1 MAQIGI
7 MIEGQE
13 GLNWARWKCLL
24 RTVEDCGYQCVF
36 RSDHFTNPVGEDKDS
51 LELWISLAYAASHTK
66 TIEFG
71 PLVAPITFR
80 HPSMNVRYAA
90 AIDDLSGGRLVLGMG
105 AGWQDRE
112 HKKFGVPF
120 YDFST
125 RFQMLEEAL
134 ALTRLLLWNDSASD
148 FQGVYY
154 QLEDAVLLP
163 RPARPGGPPILV
175 GGNGPKRTLP
185 LAAKYAD
192 EWNAVFLDLET
203 YKQRR
208 ALLAEY
214 LKAEGRVADDMKY
227 SLMTRVI
234 YRPTQPQLD
243 SVLHANGI
251 TDDTLREGKMI
262 IGTAAEV
269 IDQISARV
277 EAGAE
282 RIMLQWMELDDMENL
297 ELLARDVLPQ
307 FAPVSLSR
315 FEKKKKSKVPRRSGV
330 RKKPSVSNVPNAR
343 KIPNVPKVP
352 RVRRKR

>member
-7 MIEGQE
+7 MIEGQD
-13 GLNWARWKCLL
+13 GLNWARWKRLL
-24 RTVEDCGYQCVF
+24 RTAEDCGYQCVF

-120 YDFST
+120 YDFPT

-134 ALTRLLLWNDSASD
+134 ELTQRLLLSDAPSD

-163 RPARPGGPPILV
+163 RPARPGGPPIS
-175 GGNGPKRTLP
+175 GRRQRSQAD
-185 LAAKYAD
+185 AAPCR
-192 EWNAVFLDLET
+192 EI
-203 YKQRR
+203 RR
-208 ALLAEY
+208 
-214 LKAEGRVADDMKY
+214 
-227 SLMTRVI
+227 
-234 YRPTQPQLD
+234 
-243 SVLHANGI
+243 
-251 TDDTLREGKMI
+251 
-262 IGTAAEV
+262 
-269 IDQISARV
+269 
-277 EAGAE
+277 
-282 RIMLQWMELDDMENL
+282 
-297 ELLARDVLPQ
+297 
-307 FAPVSLSR
+307 
-315 FEKKKKSKVPRRSGV
+315 
-330 RKKPSVSNVPNAR
+330 
-343 KIPNVPKVP
+343 
-352 RVRRKR
+352 